1 MIGPDCNAHFLC
13 LLTRQGQP
21 DIAILSSRREMT
33 ESLRAVCATLAD
45 SVPFAYLAKGSAP
58 VDNWLTISPALGA
71 RTAGVACP
79 FVALESTVISHGLP
93 YPQNLQ
99 LALRVEEIVRDE
111 GAIPAT
117 IGILAGQITAGLD
130 RSQIE
135 HLATAPGVLK
145 VSIRDLPVVV
155 ARKLD
160 GATTVATTA
169 WTAHR
174 AGIQVFAT
182 GGIGGVH
189 RAGALLPVDISAD
202 LPTLSQTP
210 IIVVCAGAKAI
221 LDLPATL
228 EWLETHGVPV
238 VGYQTDRFPAFYNRD
253 SGLGVDV
260 RADTAAQV
268 ADLFRA
274 QRALGLNGG
283 LLVTVPVPVEYELP
297 SDQMEEAIGRA
308 LSDAAGA
315 GIKGKA
321 LTPFLLTRVSELTG
335 AASLRANLALLENNT
350 RVAAQIALALA
361 SRSS

>member
-1 MIGPDCNAHFLC
+1 
-13 LLTRQGQP
+13 
-21 DIAILSSRREMT
+21 
-33 ESLRAVCATLAD
+33 
-45 SVPFAYLAKGSAP
+45 
-58 VDNWLTISPALGA
+58 VDNWLTILPALGA
-71 RTAGVACP
+71 HIAGAARLC
-79 FVALESTVISHGLP
+79 VALESTVISHGLP
-93 YPQNLQ
+93 YPQNLE
-99 LALRVEEIVRDE
+99 LALRVEEIVRE
-111 GAIPAT
+111 QGAIPAT
-117 IGILAGQITAGLD
+117 IGILVGQITAGLD

-135 HLATAPGVLK
+135 YLATARGVLK

-189 RAGALLPVDISAD
+189 RAGVLLPVDISAD
-202 LPTLSQTP
+202 LPTLAQTP

-238 VGYQTDRFPAFYNRD
+238 VGYQTDHFPAFYNRD
-253 SGLGVDV
+253 SGLAVDV
-260 RADTAAQV
+260 RADSAAQV

-274 QRALGLNGG
+274 QRALGLPGG

-308 LSDAAGA
+308 LHDAAGA

-335 AASLRANLALLENNT
+335 AASLRANLALLENNA
-350 RVAAQIALALA
+350 RVAAQIVLALA
-361 SRSS
+361 DGTS